1 MSWNHPP
8 PLSQSPL
15 KSPHKAKPKQLPWI
29 DSPSSSIKS
38 YEDCQENFGTSSSA
52 GTIRKSHTN
61 QKKNFDKYSLQSTH
75 QMSDPGCY
83 LRKSPMSPKNKF
95 EFEMLSTQHF
105 SKSPFKN
112 FHYHQHENSSTAL
125 SDSAPATLSSPM
137 KKYEYNLATTSSS
150 SSSCP
155 KTENSAGE
163 FLLLLNC

>member
-1 MSWNHPP
+1 MSWNQPS
-8 PLSQSPL
+8 PLPQL

-29 DSPSSSIKS
+29 DSPPSSVRS
-38 YEDCQENFGTSSSA
+38 YEECHENFGTSSSA
-52 GTIRKSHTN
+52 GTIKKSHTG

-105 SKSPFKN
+105 SKSLFKN
-112 FHYHQHENSSTAL
+112 IHYQHENSSTAL

-137 KKYEYNLATTSSS
+137 KKYEYNVTAASSLS
-150 SSSCP
+150 FP

-163 FLLLLNC
+163 FSLLFNC